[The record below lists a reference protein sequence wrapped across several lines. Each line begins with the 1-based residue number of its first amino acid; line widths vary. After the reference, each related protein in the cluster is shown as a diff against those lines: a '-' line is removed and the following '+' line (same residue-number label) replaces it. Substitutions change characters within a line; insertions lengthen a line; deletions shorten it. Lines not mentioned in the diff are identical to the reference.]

1 MRAAIISSVC
11 NRLLVVIIILA
22 SLPASSYAEEMRH
35 YITPQITVTYEPQIE
50 NAALKIANAYPEVK
64 AVVEKKFGW
73 QLKSRPTVVLL
84 SSVKTFRSMTRNS
97 LVTAFALSRENL
109 IVMDYTKM
117 DRTPVDL
124 RATFEHELY
133 HLLLHEHIRRADLPK
148 WLDEGVAQWASGGVA
163 DIINPG
169 NRDILKQSVLSGT
182 VLPLNDISITFPA
195 QPRKFVLA
203 YQQSKSLVEFIVSE
217 YGEDTLRAVLH
228 SLKQGEDIETAVVR
242 NLSIDLYDLEQSW
255 KQKLQRKYSWFTYFA
270 GHIYWILFS
279 AAALITLLGYFRF
292 RTRLRNYR
300 DTEDE
305 DLFDSGN
312 NP

>member
-1 MRAAIISSVC
+1 MRAAITSSVC
-11 NRLLVVIIILA
+11 NRLLVVFIILT
-22 SLPASSYAEEMRH
+22 SLPASLCAEEMRH
-35 YITPQITVTYEPQIE
+35 YMTPQITVTYEPQIE
-50 NAALKIANAYPEVK
+50 NAALKIVEAYPEVK

-73 QLKSRPTVVLL
+73 QLKSRPTIVLL

-97 LVTAFALSRENL
+97 LVTAFAVSRENL

-148 WLDEGVAQWASGGVA
+148 WLDEGIAQWASGGVA

-169 NRDILKQSVLSGT
+169 NKDILKQSVLSDT
-182 VLPLNDISITFPA
+182 MLTLDEISITFPA

-217 YGEDTLRAVLH
+217 YGEDTVHAVLY
-228 SLKQGEDIETAVVR
+228 SLKQGEDIETAVAR
-242 NLSIDLYDLEQSW
+242 NLSTDLYDLEQAW
-255 KQKLQRKYSWFTYFA
+255 KRQLRRKYSWFTYFA
-270 GHIYWILFS
+270 DHIYWILFS

>member
-1 MRAAIISSVC
+1 
-11 NRLLVVIIILA
+11 
-22 SLPASSYAEEMRH
+22 MRH

-270 GHIYWILFS
+270 DHIYWILFS

>member
-1 MRAAIISSVC
+1 
-11 NRLLVVIIILA
+11 
-22 SLPASSYAEEMRH
+22 MRH

-169 NRDILKQSVLSGT
+169 NKDVLKQSVLSST

-270 GHIYWILFS
+270 DHIYWILFS